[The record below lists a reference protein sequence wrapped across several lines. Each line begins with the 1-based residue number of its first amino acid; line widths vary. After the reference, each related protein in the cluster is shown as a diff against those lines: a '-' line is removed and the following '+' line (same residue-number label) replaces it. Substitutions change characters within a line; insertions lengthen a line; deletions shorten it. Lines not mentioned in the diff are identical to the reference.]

1 MISAAEWPQT
11 TFLLVYFVTLA
22 LLVVYGLH
30 RYQLTWLYR
39 KHKRDAPPAGNLL
52 PDLPVVT
59 VQLPLFNERYVAP
72 RLLESIR
79 RLDYPRDR
87 LEVQVLDDSTDDTP
101 HTLEPVIARMRAEG
115 FDIHHLRRTDRHG
128 YKAGALT
135 AGLAQARGEFI
146 AIFDADFVPKPDFL
160 RQLLPYFHDAK
171 VGMAQARWGYLNDDY
186 SLLTKLQSIYLDAHF
201 IIEHLARNRS
211 GRFFNFNGTAGVW
224 RRSCLVSAGGW
235 QSDTLTEDLDISY
248 RAQLRGWKFVF
259 APEVIAPSELPAEMT
274 SFRQQQHRWAKGSV
288 QVARKLLRE
297 ILASR
302 HPWKVKVEAWFH
314 LTNNFAF
321 LLMAFFS
328 LALLPSMLLRRQLGW
343 ETSAWLELAIFVL
356 ATPSAVLFYMTSQRA
371 TKRSGWRS
379 LMYVPL
385 LMALGTGLALNNSR
399 AVLEALFGRRVE
411 FKRTPKHGMEG
422 RAGTWTDKIY
432 TGRLDFVVLG
442 ELTMAVY
449 FAVAVHF
456 ALTRGLY
463 LAVPFLL
470 IFLSG
475 FLFVSLMSLWQA
487 GERHWRFR
495 NAPSARHA
503 AAMGNP

>member
-1 MISAAEWPQT
+1 MPAAEWLQIAMLPIY
-11 TFLLVYFVTLA
+11 FLTLA

-39 KHKRDAPPAGNLL
+39 KHKRDVPPAGVLP

-79 RLDYPRDR
+79 RLDYPRVR
-87 LEVQVLDDSTDDTP
+87 LEVQVLDDSTADTARV
-101 HTLEPVIARMRAEG
+101 LEPVISRMRAEG
-115 FDIHHLRRTDRHG
+115 FDIHHLRRTDRRG
-128 YKAGALT
+128 YKAGALA
-135 AGLAQARGEFI
+135 AGLSQARGEFI
-146 AIFDADFVPKPDFL
+146 AIFDADFVPEPDFL
-160 RQLLPYFHDAK
+160 RRLLPYFHDAK
-171 VGMAQARWGYLNDDY
+171 VGMAQARWGYLNGDY
-186 SLLTKLQSIYLDAHF
+186 SLLTKLQSIYLEAHF

-224 RRSCLVSAGGW
+224 RKRCLIDAGGW
-235 QSDTLTEDLDISY
+235 EADTLTEDLDISY

-274 SFRQQQHRWAKGSV
+274 AFRQQQHRWAKGSV

-302 HPWKVKVEAWFH
+302 QPWKVKMEAWFH

-321 LLMAFFS
+321 LLMMFFS
-328 LALLPSMLLRRQLGW
+328 IALLPSMLLRRQLGW

-356 ATPSAVLFYMTSQRA
+356 ATPSAVFFYMTSQRA

-399 AVLEALFGRRVE
+399 AVVEALFGGCVE

-422 RAGTWTDKIY
+422 QAGTWTDKIY
-432 TGRLDFVVLG
+432 TGRLDLVVLG
-442 ELTMAVY
+442 EVTMAVY
-449 FAVAVHF
+449 FAIAAYF

-475 FLFVSLMSLWQA
+475 FLFVSLTSLWQTS
-487 GERHWRFR
+487 ERHWRFR

-503 AAMGNP
+503 AATGNP

>member
-1 MISAAEWPQT
+1 MSAAEWLRIA
-11 TFLLVYFVTLA
+11 FLLCYFLA
-22 LLVVYGLH
+22 LTLLVGYGLH
-30 RYQLTWLYR
+30 RYQLTWLHR
-39 KHKRDAPPAGNLL
+39 RHKNNTPAIGPLPSDPPA
-52 PDLPVVT
+52 VT

-79 RLDYPRDR
+79 RMDYPRDR

-101 HTLEPVIARMRAEG
+101 GVIEPVIARMRAEG
-115 FDIHHLRRTDRHG
+115 FDIHHLRRADRRG
-128 YKAGALT
+128 YKAGALA
-135 AGLAQARGEFI
+135 AGLTQARGEFI
-146 AIFDADFVPKPDFL
+146 AIFDADFVPAPDFL
-160 RQLLPYFHDAK
+160 RRLLPYFHDAG
-171 VGMAQARWGYLNDDY
+171 VGMVQARWGYLNDDY

-224 RRSCLVSAGGW
+224 RRSCLVSAGDW

-302 HPWKVKVEAWFH
+302 HPLKVKVEAWFH

-328 LALLPSMLLRRQLGW
+328 IALLPSMLLRRQLGW
-343 ETSAWLELAIFVL
+343 ETSTWLELAIFVL
-356 ATPSAVLFYMTSQRA
+356 ATPSAIFFYMTSQRA
-371 TKRSGWRS
+371 TQRSGWRS

-422 RAGTWTDKIY
+422 QAGTWTDKIY

-449 FAVAVHF
+449 FAVAAYF
-456 ALTRGLY
+456 ALTRELY

-475 FLFVSLMSLWQA
+475 FLFVSLMSLWQTGA
-487 GERHWRFR
+487 RHWRFR

-503 AAMGNP
+503 AATGNP

>member
-1 MISAAEWPQT
+1 MITAAEWLQIAL
-11 TFLLVYFVTLA
+11 LLVYFVALA

-39 KHKRDAPPAGNLL
+39 KHKRDAPPAGILP

-72 RLLESIR
+72 RLLEAIR

-87 LEVQVLDDSTDDTP
+87 LEVQVLDDSTDDTARV
-101 HTLEPVIARMRAEG
+101 LEPVIARMCTEG
-115 FDIHHLRRTDRHG
+115 FDIHHLRRTDRRG
-128 YKAGALT
+128 YKAGALA
-135 AGLAQARGEFI
+135 AGLTQARGEFI
-146 AIFDADFVPKPDFL
+146 AIFDADFVPEPDFL
-160 RQLLPYFHDAK
+160 RRLMPYFTEPK
-171 VGMAQARWGYLNDDY
+171 IGMVQARWGHLNDDY

-211 GRFFNFNGTAGVW
+211 GRFFNFNGTAGMW

-259 APEVIAPSELPAEMT
+259 VPDVIAPSELPAEMT

-302 HPWKVKVEAWFH
+302 QPWKVKVEAWFH

-371 TKRSGWRS
+371 TKRRGWRS

-399 AVLEALFGRRVE
+399 AVLEALFGRCVE

-422 RAGTWTDKIY
+422 RVGTWTDKIY
-432 TGRLDFVVLG
+432 TGRLDLVVLG
-442 ELTMAVY
+442 EITMVVY

-475 FLFVSLMSLWQA
+475 FLFVSLMSLWQT
-487 GERHWRFR
+487 GERHWRSR

-503 AAMGNP
+503 AATGNP

>member
-1 MISAAEWPQT
+1 MTSAAESLRLA
-11 TFLLVYFVTLA
+11 FLAVYFLTLA

-39 KHKRDAPPAGNLL
+39 RHRRDAQPAGVL
-52 PDLPVVT
+52 PADLPVVT

-72 RLLESIR
+72 RLLEAIR
-79 RLDYPRDR
+79 RMDYPRDR

-101 HTLEPVIARMRAEG
+101 RALEPVIARMRAEG
-115 FDIHHLRRTDRHG
+115 FDIHHLCRADRRG
-128 YKAGALT
+128 YKAGALA

-146 AIFDADFVPKPDFL
+146 AIFDADFVPEPDFL
-160 RQLLPYFHDAK
+160 RRLLPCFHDAG

-201 IIEHLARNRS
+201 LIEHLARNRS

-224 RRSCLVSAGGW
+224 RRSCLTDAGGW
-235 QSDTLTEDLDISY
+235 QADTLTEDLDISY

-259 APEVIAPSELPAEMT
+259 APEVVTPSELPAEMT

-297 ILASR
+297 ILTSAQ
-302 HPWKVKVEAWFH
+302 PWKVKLEAWFH

-321 LLMAFFS
+321 PLMALFS
-328 LALLPSMLLRRQLGW
+328 LALLPSLLLRRELGW
-343 ETSAWLELAIFVL
+343 NSFTWLELAIFVL
-356 ATPSAVLFYMTSQRA
+356 ATPSAVSFYMTSQRA
-371 TKRSGWRS
+371 TQRGAWRS

-399 AVLEALFGRRVE
+399 AVLEALFGKGVE

-422 RAGTWTDKIY
+422 QAGPWTDKIY
-432 TGRLDFVVLG
+432 TGRLDFAVPG
-442 ELTMAVY
+442 ELIMAAY
-449 FAVAVHF
+449 FAFAVHV

-470 IFLSG
+470 MFLCG
-475 FLFVSLMSLWQA
+475 FLFVSLTSLWQT
-487 GERHWRFR
+487 GGRHWRFR
-495 NAPSARHA
+495 QAPSATHA
-503 AAMGNP
+503 AATGNP

>member
-1 MISAAEWPQT
+1 MSATEWVQIA
-11 TFLLVYFVTLA
+11 FLPAYFLTLA

-39 KHKRDAPPAGNLL
+39 KHKRDAPPAGISS
-52 PDLPVVT
+52 PALPVVT

-101 HTLEPVIARMRAEG
+101 RVLEPVIARMRIEG
-115 FDIHHLRRTDRHG
+115 FDIHYLHRTDRRG
-128 YKAGALT
+128 YKAGALA
-135 AGLAQARGEFI
+135 AGLAQARGAFI
-146 AIFDADFVPKPDFL
+146 AIFDADFVPEPDFL
-160 RQLLPYFHDAK
+160 QRLVPHFCDANI
-171 VGMAQARWGYLNDDY
+171 GMVQARWGYLNSDY

-201 IIEHLARNRS
+201 IVEHLARNRS

-224 RRSCLVSAGGW
+224 RKDCVISAGGW

-248 RAQLRGWKFVF
+248 RAQLRGWQFVF

-302 HPWKVKVEAWFH
+302 HPWKVKAEAWFH

-321 LLMAFFS
+321 LPMVFFS
-328 LALLPSMLLRRQLGW
+328 LALLPSMLLQRYLGW
-343 ETSAWLELAIFVL
+343 EASTWLELVIFVL
-356 ATPSAVLFYMTSQRA
+356 ATPSAIFFYMTSQRA
-371 TKRSGWRS
+371 TKRSSWRS

-422 RAGTWTDKIY
+422 RSGAWTDKIY
-432 TGRLDFVVLG
+432 AGRLDFVVLG
-442 ELTMAVY
+442 ELAMGIY

-470 IFLSG
+470 IFMSG
-475 FLFVSLMSLWQA
+475 VLFVSLTSLWQT
-487 GERHWRFR
+487 GERHWRSR
-495 NAPSARHA
+495 SAPVAIHA
-503 AAMGNP
+503 ATPGNP